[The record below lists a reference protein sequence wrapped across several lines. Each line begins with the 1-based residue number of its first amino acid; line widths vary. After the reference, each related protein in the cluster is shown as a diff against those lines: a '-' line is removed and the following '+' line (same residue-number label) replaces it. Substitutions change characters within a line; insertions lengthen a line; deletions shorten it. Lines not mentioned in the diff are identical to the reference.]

1 MSTDDIAAT
10 DLPAS
15 KLGTQDYWDN
25 IYQREQTAFNDIG
38 DEGEVW
44 FGEESEAKILEW
56 LEDNLPPSPHLHILD
71 LGTGNGHLLFELEEA
86 GYEPQ
91 TLHGIDYSPSSISLA
106 KSIAAERGIEGITF
120 EERDITAALPEGE
133 VGKYNFVVD
142 KGTFDAISLN
152 PEGAEVREVYADRVH
167 ALVKPGGYFLI
178 VSCNWTEAE
187 LEQKLGREG
196 FVRDSVIKFKSFEFG
211 GVKGSEYS
219 SIAFRKAEA

>member
-15 KLGTQDYWDN
+15 KLGTQEYWDN

-44 FGEESEAKILEW
+44 FGEESEVKILEW
-56 LEDNLPPSPHLHILD
+56 CEDNLPPSPDLKILD

-86 GYEPQ
+86 GYEPS
-91 TLHGIDYSPSSISLA
+91 TLFGVDYSPSSIALA
-106 KSIAAERGIEGITF
+106 KSIAAERGIEGIIF
-120 EERDITAALPEGE
+120 EERDITAELPPSEFGA
-133 VGKYNFVVD
+133 YDFVVD

-152 PEGAEVREVYADRVH
+152 PTGSLPRALYAERVFS
-167 ALVKPGGYFLI
+167 LVKPGGYFLI
-178 VSCNWTEAE
+178 VSCNWTEKE
-187 LEQKLGREG
+187 LEEKLGREG
-196 FVRDSVIKFKSFEFG
+196 FVRDGGIKFKSFEFG

-219 SIAFRKAEA
+219 SIAFRKVEA